1 MHVLEAAAQVLRAAG
16 QPLHYK
22 AIASRIVEAGIWVPK
37 GKTPQATVNASLSAH
52 IKEMGGQSTFVR
64 VSRGVYGLRQPA
76 NAAAVAATPA
86 PRRSPMP
93 KRKSAPQPA
102 KSNTLSFTEAGERV
116 LSECGKGQPMHYR
129 DITQKALAAGWLS
142 TEGKTPEASMYAQI
156 LTENKRKRSRGEQ
169 PRFVKLGRGFIGL
182 ARWAARGLAFQIE
195 QQNRK
200 VRAELLKRLQAM
212 PPADFEE
219 LVGRLLAEIG
229 FEDIEVT
236 SRGNDGGIDV
246 RGTLVV
252 GEVIRTKMAVQVKLW
267 KTGNNVQ
274 APVVQQVRGS
284 LGAHEQGL
292 IITTSDFSAGAVK
305 EAARPDRAL
314 VALMGGEQL
323 VALAAQYEIGVS
335 RRTHDLMELGEGLNM
350 DETNRGEIAS

>member
-1 MHVLEAAAQVLRAAG
+1 MHVLEAVDRTLRDAG
-16 QPLHYK
+16 MPLHYSE
-22 AIASRIVEAGIWVPK
+22 ITTRIVETGMWSPK
-37 GKTPQATVNASLSAH
+37 GNTPQATVNASISAH
-52 IKEMGGQSTFVR
+52 IKATGEESLFVR
-64 VSRGVYGLRQPA
+64 VSRGIYGLRQLASGP
-76 NAAAVAATPA
+76 AAAV
-86 PRRSPMP
+86 
-93 KRKSAPQPA
+93 SAPPQSSPDPKQ
-102 KSNTLSFTEAGERV
+102 KSPRKPFKAITLSFTEAGERV
-116 LSECGKGQPMHYR
+116 LIEYGKGQPMHYR
-129 DITQKALAAGWLS
+129 AITEKALAAGWLS

-156 LTENKRKRSRGEQ
+156 LTENKRKRSRGGQ

-182 ARWAARGLAFQIE
+182 ARWASRGLSFQLE

-212 PPADFEE
+212 PPTEFED

-236 SRGNDGGIDV
+236 SRSKDGGIDV

-252 GEVIRTKMAVQVKLW
+252 GEVIRTKMAVQVKRW

-274 APVVQQVRGS
+274 SPVVQQVRGS

-292 IITTSDFSAGAVK
+292 IITTSDFSPGAVK

-323 VALAAQYEIGVS
+323 VALLAQYEIGVS
-335 RRTHDLMELGEGLNM
+335 RRTHDLMELGETGEL
-350 DETNRGEIAS
+350 DEHSS